1 MRPNIGS
8 AILLLL
14 LGLPTLASARLELD
28 CPETVPEGRAFAI
41 TIRGEAPVDSLN
53 VEWLERTLR
62 PARSVDGPGWSARAI
77 LGLGMKERLS
87 GESWI
92 LRVSAWRG
100 GMAEILLRE
109 IHRVDRDYPEQHL
122 DVARK
127 FTELSKTDLARH
139 ERERAATRAV
149 LARVTSPPEW
159 PLPLDRPVAGR
170 VTSDFGLRRF
180 FNGEAKKPHSGVDLA
195 GARGTPV
202 LACADG
208 VVTLADDHFFSGR
221 SVYVDHGAGVQS
233 MYFHFTE
240 IHVEPGQLVKRG
252 EMLGTVGDSGRV
264 TGPHLHWGL
273 SVLGQL
279 VDPLP
284 LVK

>member
-1 MRPNIGS
+1 MRRIIGCG
-8 AILLLL
+8 ILLFA
-14 LGLPTLASARLELD
+14 LGQSAPAGARLELD
-28 CPETVPEGRAFAI
+28 CPATVAEGRAFTVA
-41 TIRGEAPVDSLN
+41 IRGDAPIDSLQL
-53 VEWLERTLR
+53 EWLERSLR
-62 PARSVDGPGWSARAI
+62 PLPVDDDSGWTARAI

-87 GESWI
+87 GESWV
-92 LRVSAWRG
+92 LRISAWRG
-100 GMAEILLRE
+100 GAAEIMLRE
-109 IHRVDRDYPEQHL
+109 IRREDRDYPEQHL

-127 FTELSKTDLARH
+127 FTELSDADLARH
-139 ERERAATRAV
+139 ERERAATRAA
-149 LARVTSPPEW
+149 LARLSPVETW
-159 PLPLDRPVAGR
+159 PLPFSRPVAGR

-180 FNGEAKKPHSGVDLA
+180 FNGEPKKPHSGVDLA

-240 IHVEPGQLVKRG
+240 ILVEVGQLVERG
-252 EMLGTVGDSGRV
+252 EVLGTVGESGRV

-284 LVK
+284 LVE